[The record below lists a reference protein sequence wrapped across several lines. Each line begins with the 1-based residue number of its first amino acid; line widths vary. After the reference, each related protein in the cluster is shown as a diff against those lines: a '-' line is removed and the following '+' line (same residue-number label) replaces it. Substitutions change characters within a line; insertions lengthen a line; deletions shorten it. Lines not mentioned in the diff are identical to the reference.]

1 MPDLQ
6 ARCPLNSPP
15 LRAKSGL
22 IPQKQ
27 LKSAEPAKKNA
38 FAVFVGGQK
47 FVSTKKEGP
56 FDVSSCISPILRFFP
71 SSLPHLQPLV
81 HPKNGF
87 FFSIHKQTEWLQKKS
102 AVAIRTKIQQPS
114 KKSALKGSRFGFVRG
129 RFLCM
134 IGRKGYFATRP
145 ILSVSEDFRYCSLAD
160 SWEPPLQGHSAR
172 KCAERAT
179 RSG

>member
-1 MPDLQ
+1 MF
-6 ARCPLNSPP
+6 
-15 LRAKSGL
+15 
-22 IPQKQ
+22 PQRKKA
-27 LKSAEPAKKNA
+27 LLTFHPA
-38 FAVFVGGQK
+38 
-47 FVSTKKEGP
+47 
-56 FDVSSCISPILRFFP
+56 
-71 SSLPHLQPLV
+71 SLPFSGFSHPVYRIYSPLSIQ
-81 HPKNGF
+81 KMD

-102 AVAIRTKIQQPS
+102 AVAIRTKIRQPS

-179 RSG
+179 HLGWPARRRRRLRTRPPTCWPCRRRPRSKTAA